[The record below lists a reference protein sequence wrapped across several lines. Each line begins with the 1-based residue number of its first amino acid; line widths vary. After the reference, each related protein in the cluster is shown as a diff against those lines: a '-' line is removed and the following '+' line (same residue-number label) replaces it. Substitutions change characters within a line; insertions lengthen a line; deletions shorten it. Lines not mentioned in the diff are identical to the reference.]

1 LGKEAESH
9 VDAMIKLV
17 RGKDFEAGAE
27 RTTFRIVGG
36 VNDAGDACL
45 DYGASTH
52 SAGFESDVEGSVREA
67 VVAKESGGF
76 TDDNDLGMG
85 RGIVI
90 TNSTIICT
98 RKNFFAVNEDCTDG
112 NLTGLGGSTC
122 FGKSELHVMYI
133 VWHRDDENNT
143 MRIRLAAN
151 GQRYVASACKVQG
164 SLTSE
169 QGGKRLR
176 T

>member
-1 LGKEAESH
+1 MGKETGSY

-17 RGKDFEAGAE
+17 RGEDFEAGAE
-27 RTTFRIVGG
+27 RTTFRVVGG
-36 VNDAGDACL
+36 VDDAGDACL
-45 DYGASTH
+45 DDGASAH

-85 RGIVI
+85 GGIVI
-90 TNSTIICT
+90 TNGTIICA
-98 RKNFFAVNEDCTDG
+98 RKNFFVVNEDCTDG
-112 NLTGLGGSTC
+112 DFTGLGGSTC
-122 FGKSELHVMYI
+122 LGKRELHEMHI
-133 VWHRDDENNT
+133 VGHGDDENNT
-143 MRIRLAAN
+143 MRIRLAAQ
-151 GQRYVASACKVQG
+151 GQRYLASACKVQG